1 MKNPFEKIILF
12 CVLIIMLV
20 SIAKQQEI
28 SKIIPEEDDS
38 INFDKYLDDPWDYH
52 NQKVAVFGYLGYK
65 FYSGSYHR
73 LIADDFGNEIE
84 LTKLDPQYRFV
95 EEDIKDG
102 LYLVE
107 GIFKRGKEIISI
119 DVLGIYPVRGY
130 IRDQINKKN

>member
-1 MKNPFEKIILF
+1 MRYYHFRNLILF
-12 CVLIIMLV
+12 FVLVIVLV

-28 SKIIPEEDDS
+28 SFEVDDK

-73 LIADDFGNEIE
+73 LIADDFGNDIE
-84 LTKLDPQYRFV
+84 LTKVDPQYRFV
-95 EEDIKDG
+95 EEDITDR

-107 GIFKRGKEIISI
+107 GIFKRGQEFISI
-119 DVLGIYPVRGY
+119 DVLGIFPVRGY
-130 IRDQINKKN
+130 VKN